1 MNTISSSPCMNES
14 SEPNF
19 AGLNQLHEGSMC
31 PAGAEPFATLTSA
44 TIDIT
49 SRITTSTTTS
59 ETWSLAESSIP
70 RQHSQ
75 VRPTI
80 QVIPSSST
88 QTLVASSPIDLI
100 PISRNTYCAAT
111 WL

>member
-19 AGLNQLHEGSMC
+19 KGLNQFHEGSMC
-31 PAGAEPFATLTSA
+31 PGGADPLATLNSA
-44 TIDIT
+44 TAAIT
-49 SRITTSTTTS
+49 SRIATSTTTS
-59 ETWSLAESSIP
+59 ETCSLAEISMP

-80 QVIPSSST
+80 QAIPSSST
-88 QTLVASSPIDLI
+88 QGLVALLPIDLA
-100 PISRNTYCAAT
+100 PINRNTYWAAT
-111 WL
+111 WE